1 MSRLAAR
8 SLNLVTIMRFLL
20 VSMFIGAIGLLVA
33 ILNLFTEVI
42 GGIAWSVVLAISG
55 LAIVTGCL
63 YLREL
68 FAQSVQ
74 REE

>member
-1 MSRLAAR
+1 
-8 SLNLVTIMRFLL
+8 MRFLL